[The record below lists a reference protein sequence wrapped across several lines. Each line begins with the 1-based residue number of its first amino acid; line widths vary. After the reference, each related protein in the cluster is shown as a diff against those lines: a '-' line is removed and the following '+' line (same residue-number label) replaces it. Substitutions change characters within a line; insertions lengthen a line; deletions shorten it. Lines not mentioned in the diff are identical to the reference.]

1 MLTLNRA
8 GRHRAQATHVPA
20 PALPPPTRCR
30 LGPWSADE
38 THSPRPSSLQLA
50 PHSSTCTTAR
60 QPRKEA
66 RCSAPP
72 LPRSPPASRASR
84 VDCVSVRR
92 GYVDARNRSFTG
104 CPRLP
109 LPVVPGTTTQ
119 CTAARTP
126 FQTRASQL
134 SFLIRSSFSRSDH
147 VRQDLPSMFSRPGLG
162 HGVCRFCRWHWLE
175 RTPFASHLRGDVGG

>member
-92 GYVDARNRSFTG
+92 GYVDARNRSFAG

-134 SFLIRSSFSRSDH
+134 SFLILLFLDLIMIMFGKTSRVCLVVLGWATASAVSAGGIGSSGHR
-147 VRQDLPSMFSRPGLG
+147 LP
-162 HGVCRFCRWHWLE
+162 HIYEV
-175 RTPFASHLRGDVGG
+175 T